1 MSGPRGALRYV
12 AAVSRK
18 WALGLAALAAVA
30 LAGFGAAVVSGGGT
44 TGLPS
49 YAGVEIEL
57 QRSLAASDSGKQGKP
72 RILYL
77 QGEPTTIDVDSTGP
91 YVDVGLLSCPGRSRV
106 IDGSVVA
113 DNTNVYQ
120 QGAYLG
126 SRSEYHVRLGFD
138 DEATPVDFKVTSHLI
153 CVKGAR

>member
-1 MSGPRGALRYV
+1 MSGPRAGCATLP
-12 AAVSRK
+12 AVSRK
-18 WALGLAALAAVA
+18 WALGIAALAAAA
-30 LAGFGAAVVSGGGT
+30 LAGLGAAAVFGGGT
-44 TGLPS
+44 TGLPA

-57 QRSLAASDSGKQGKP
+57 QRSVAASDAGKQGKP